1 MVALRAAATA
11 KAEEP
16 YQQAVQRAQQNTV
29 LNLAKSQRAAE
40 AVDRLAEE
48 AQAIARRAQMLQD
61 KGEALPAQQAMLK
74 AHQRMKQRDGS
85 SPESFRSE
93 SDSSDDDDTP
103 VKLSE
108 FSPFALES
116 ALPDGPPSR
125 ILTRRLRWHRVYWW
139 LLLLFFYSA
148 LKLIAD
154 PDRELSSAVR
164 LEIIEELFPDWNKA
178 LERMNDGPRQPAL
191 KEFLR
196 LLSKPRI
203 QSEMFKCTQADWYS
217 AFERW
222 DVLYVWALLVV
233 SLLLWA
239 LRVISELASFKLVTL
254 VTDIAYTLVDLLLF
268 TILNGISWYCVVK
281 RLGCC
286 GRAGYLVWAA
296 VYVLLNLGRLQAIS
310 WSSCYFIYLLMIV
323 PAGYMV
329 VALIQL
335 FRGAPRGLLSAAFFE
350 SSEARQELLHAYDVA
365 AILTLYN
372 DLCREEGSTSH
383 SIKDS
388 WECKLYDIKV
398 TSPSGD
404 VEWDPVMNR
413 APPDSDKDSV
423 LLNGTRGLF
432 ESAAAKDTFLK

>member
-1 MVALRAAATA
+1 M
-11 KAEEP
+11 P
-16 YQQAVQRAQQNTV
+16 Q
-29 LNLAKSQRAAE
+29 
-40 AVDRLAEE
+40 
-48 AQAIARRAQMLQD
+48 
-61 KGEALPAQQAMLK
+61 
-74 AHQRMKQRDGS
+74 
-85 SPESFRSE
+85 
-93 SDSSDDDDTP
+93 
-103 VKLSE
+103 
-108 FSPFALES
+108 
-116 ALPDGPPSR
+116 
-125 ILTRRLRWHRVYWW
+125 
-139 LLLLFFYSA
+139 
-148 LKLIAD
+148 
-154 PDRELSSAVR
+154 
-164 LEIIEELFPDWNKA
+164 
-178 LERMNDGPRQPAL
+178 
-191 KEFLR
+191 
-196 LLSKPRI
+196 
-203 QSEMFKCTQADWYS
+203 
-217 AFERW
+217 
-222 DVLYVWALLVV
+222 
-233 SLLLWA
+233 
-239 LRVISELASFKLVTL
+239 
-254 VTDIAYTLVDLLLF
+254 VDLLLF

-310 WSSCYFIYLLMIV
+310 WSSCYLIYLLMIV

-335 FRGAPRGLLSAAFFE
+335 FRGAPRGLLSGAAFFA

-432 ESAAAKDTFLK
+432 ESAAAKDSFLKGLAGQRAAELQHICSDRFFQTHVVIGDDPHKVPFGDTEAFAKVVPEVRLGLDQANGARRETGGSRRFSVATVELE